1 MKMNI
6 DNTKSMYQQV
16 ADDLRNQIVTGKLLP
31 GQKLP
36 TFDVLIA
43 QYEVSRTIMQ
53 GAIAQL
59 RELGFIRSDGRR
71 GMFVEQYPPH
81 LYRYGILFPGHPG
94 DKYWSRFNTS
104 LINEATRL
112 QSQTPG
118 YRFEFYYD
126 LHKKQTS
133 EHLGRLASDVENNAL
148 AGVMEM
154 PFCEEVVEQ
163 LQIKQSN
170 VPLIHLFGS
179 LQSTRLPSI
188 TTSSELSIR
197 DEVLPWFGSNGCKRL
212 AVLNLVDHPME
223 SMLDMIGASG
233 LQTQRGWMQYISR
246 DHAELARRMVW
257 LLFEAPAHERPDSLL
272 IMDDN
277 LIEHAMAGLVDCNIK
292 PGTDVFVAAHH
303 NWPCESPCMLPLKRY
318 SFHAGQFLVMA
329 CRILDQI
336 RSHES
341 VPIYQFLPAIFED
354 QIPDSVGFEDQIK
367 MHIGHP

>member
-1 MKMNI
+1 MNI

-16 ADDLRNQIVTGKLLP
+16 ADDLRHQIVTGELSP

-36 TFDVLIA
+36 TFEVLIA

-81 LYRYGILFPGHPG
+81 LYRFGILFPGHPG
-94 DKYWSRFNTS
+94 DKYWSRFNSS
-104 LINEATRL
+104 LVGEAVRL

-133 EHLGRLASDVENNAL
+133 EHLGRLASDVENNTL

-154 PFCEEVVEQ
+154 PFCEHVVEQ

-179 LQSTRLPSI
+179 QQSTRLPSI
-188 TTSSELSIR
+188 TTYSESVLK
-197 DEVLPWFGSNGCKRL
+197 DDVLPWFHGNGCKRL
-212 AVLNLVDHPME
+212 AALNLIEHPMH
-223 SMLDMIGASG
+223 SLPQLAQSAG
-233 LQTQRGWMQYISR
+233 LQTQRAWMQYVSR
-246 DHAELARRMVW
+246 EHCELARRMVW
-257 LLFEAPAHERPDSLL
+257 LLFEAPCHQRPDCLL

-277 LIEHAMAGLVDCNIK
+277 LIEHAMAGLVDCNLK
-292 PGTDVFVAAHH
+292 PGTDVFVAAQH

-318 SFHAGQFLVMA
+318 SFHAGQLLIMA
-329 CRILDQI
+329 CRMLDQMRLKKTI
-336 RSHES
+336 PR
-341 VPIYQFLPAIFED
+341 YQLLPPLFED
-354 QIPDSVGFEDQIK
+354 QMPESVGFDDAIK
-367 MHIGHP
+367 MHVPNE